1 MSKYWQTFFKF
12 EITGMEEIEGEPCFV
27 LNATPTQKR
36 EENYNF
42 GRIWINPKNQIVRLE
57 WEPISIQN
65 YKDEKIQS
73 HLSRVGSDSRP
84 DTIEFDKKV
93 VWIVDYGIEKN
104 GVRFPS
110 RQVIKEMYVF
120 TSDTQSAEY
129 ETIKRETV
137 FDYIGYKFFVVDTA
151 VEYK

>member
-1 MSKYWQTFFKF
+1 
-12 EITGMEEIEGEPCFV
+12 
-27 LNATPTQKR
+27 
-36 EENYNF
+36 
-42 GRIWINPKNQIVRLE
+42 
-57 WEPISIQN
+57 
-65 YKDEKIQS
+65 
-73 HLSRVGSDSRP
+73 VGSGSRP

-93 VWIVDYGIEKN
+93 VWIVDYGIENN

-110 RQVIKEMYVF
+110 RQVIREIYVF
-120 TSDTQSAEY
+120 TSDTQSTEY